1 MCVKGKIRPVETVS
15 RMGVRGIKRMMEGG
29 QFKYDIFDI
38 FLNFCK
44 CHNVSSSTT
53 ATKKQEVVFQ
63 IKSSE
68 GL

>member
-1 MCVKGKIRPVETVS
+1 
-15 RMGVRGIKRMMEGG
+15 MEGG